1 MYIRGQPYNF
11 CFFSRSNVA
20 KFPSITICPDY
31 SVAYKEDVLRSYG
44 VTAGDIRNQDFP
56 NFTEMT
62 SLEFYNLVTY
72 DLNELLKDLF
82 IEAFSVMPGTRY
94 SSFLITEQCATNH
107 STESLF
113 GNIMRLDLSQNW
125 KVIYYRTFGR
135 CYTYTMPAWIK
146 SLRVRIF

>member
-82 IEAFSVMPGTRY
+82 IKVFSVMPGTRY
-94 SSFLITEQCATNH
+94 SSFLITEQSATNH